1 MVYLITSNTQS
12 TGLNVPDTTGINNP
26 SSFVNMLSQTF
37 EIEKDS
43 EVAVESIKITRNG
56 NLQLSSA
63 NNKFGIYIGENP
75 VGVGGNQ
82 EGLAFRTGFCVPT
95 KITGGTITKSPTD
108 MAYNIREGL
117 LQGLGQHPNF
127 VPIDTD
133 YPKVE
138 LKNGSN
144 EFQGFK
150 YTFTQNK
157 ESEKT
162 HIPATAGDGWVA
174 SDGLNLN
181 AIVSASGS
189 HEVKLLKKDPEELV
203 GHLSVIGQKF
213 PLNLAN
219 GSVVFCFNSSLNG
232 SAGDLW
238 EVGLTRATFN
248 NHQVEDGL
256 AGPPEHFKDTYT
268 GFNYFDYSVRP
279 NFVNGSFEIFCS
291 GATLQESEG
300 EKSEFFKHKVK
311 GLPNVSLTEHKGT
324 DKAFN
329 RVKIIAK
336 NEGLIFQL
344 LSFNGSITTLL
355 DTTSG
360 ITDRDKT
367 VKPIGISNFY
377 LYPKVNI
384 LDTPSASRCM
394 VIDGY
399 DGLDIPTYR
408 FSKHNSNASFQYGG
422 RFRGEALEP
431 AILGFKCDGELTYQ
445 DYYATALWTGKSG
458 ILETY
463 ETRYPFN
470 FFFDS
475 LNAYTPKGL
484 NGCATTHSQV
494 LDRDIILVSAG
505 DEGMNGALALGSRDT
520 GEDDLTTIT
529 AVQFQSRFHTFWTN
543 RYGAQNMLG
552 FENVPVQSIK
562 FTNGTIPQSKE
573 SKTAPKMI
581 SNKSLFVRLPDL
593 PIESFNSGKGS
604 VSKILYHMPRFD
616 NTGNEVGGLYY
627 QPNERLYIP
636 LGNTDKIRLNNIKV
650 ELCNIDETN
659 DKTDLIGQT
668 IVCFDFRPRRRQ

>member
-12 TGLNVPDTTGINNP
+12 TGLNVPDTSGINNP

-63 NNKFGIYIGENP
+63 NNKFGIFIGENP
-75 VGVGGNQ
+75 TKSGTN
-82 EGLAFRTGFCVPT
+82 EGISFRTGFCVPT
-95 KITGGTITKSPTD
+95 RITGGTITKSPTD

-127 VPIDTD
+127 VPIETEF
-133 YPKVE
+133 PKVE

-150 YTFTQNK
+150 YTFTQNH
-157 ESEKT
+157 EGLKT
-162 HIPATAGDGWVA
+162 HIPATAGDGWVS
-174 SDGLNLN
+174 SDSVNLN
-181 AIVSASGS
+181 AVVSASGS
-189 HEVKLLKKDPEELV
+189 HGVILKKSDPEELV
-203 GHLSVIGQKF
+203 GNLSVIGQKY

-219 GSVVFCFNSSLNG
+219 GSVVFTFNSSLNG

-248 NHQVEDGL
+248 DKQVDSAI
-256 AGPPEHFKDTYT
+256 AGPPEHFKDTYS

-291 GATLQESEG
+291 GATLEEAEG
-300 EKSEFFKHKVK
+300 EKSEFFRHKVK
-311 GLPNVSLTEHKGT
+311 GLPNVSLTSASGAQ
-324 DKAFN
+324 AFN

-355 DTTSG
+355 DTTAG
-360 ITDRDKT
+360 ETDRDKL

-377 LYPKVNI
+377 LYPKVNM
-384 LDTPSASRCM
+384 LDTPSASRIM

-399 DGLDIPTYR
+399 DGLNIPTYK
-408 FSKHNSNASFQYGG
+408 FSAHNSNASFQYGG

-458 ILETY
+458 ILEVY

-475 LNAYTPKGL
+475 VNAHSPKGL
-484 NGCATTHSQV
+484 NGCATTSTQV
-494 LDRDIILVSAG
+494 LDRDIIIVSAE
-505 DEGMNGALALGSRDT
+505 DDAMNGAVALSSRDI
-520 GEDDLTTIT
+520 GDDDLASISSQT
-529 AVQFQSRFHTFWTN
+529 FQLRFHTFWTN

-552 FENVPVQSIK
+552 FENVPVQETL
-562 FTNGTIPQSKE
+562 FPNGVIPQVKE

-593 PIESFNSGKGS
+593 PVESFNSGKGS

-636 LGNTDKIRLNNIKV
+636 LGNTDKLRLNNIKV

-668 IVCFDFRPRRRQ
+668 IVCFDIRPRRR